1 MKGTLATS
9 NGDLG
14 AFNYSPIL
22 TCDVLK
28 VAHHGGSIDNGSET
42 TISYFLLRAMHPKY
56 SVISVGINNRYT
68 HPSPVTLSRLIQDDS
83 NIFRTDYHGT
93 IVFSVDDSGILTLR
107 TEKQN
112 GIPWMDEELLPSI
125 KKNGQ

>member
-1 MKGTLATS
+1 M
-9 NGDLG
+9 
-14 AFNYSPIL
+14 
-22 TCDVLK
+22 
-28 VAHHGGSIDNGSET
+28 GGSIDNGSET

-56 SVISVGINNRYT
+56 SVISVAINNRYT
-68 HPSPVTLSRLIQDDS
+68 HPSRVTLSRLIQDDS